1 MAEKVIYNIPCCG
14 GFCAPTVSPE
24 ESCLKHVSNEYTLPA
39 SGVYLKASPVIE
51 SNVVCRTC
59 GGIGLSAATS
69 FRKPL
74 MLGAAGVNALGC
86 ILCMFALVGLGSSY
100 SALVFGHWIYG
111 EIDLAGTSTLKMYF
125 GVSSR
130 VLAVDCDDVTLAS
143 FLNEGFSYE
152 GDSICA
158 MEQSDDSCTSPFD
171 SAAIAAM
178 CEDCKD
184 NQYSESTLI
193 MGVITYWP
201 SLLTNFQR
209 STEFGDVNCQK
220 FMGIVSTLIGMLTN
234 IMALTGY
241 ADACYAALPTS
252 ADIDGSSVSAEW
264 SLGGCFN
271 CLIAA
276 TVFRLVDLFV
286 HTIVPTPPSRHVPLR
301 SDAKT
306 LEDYMLGGSAGAQLD
321 SA

>member
-1 MAEKVIYNIPCCG
+1 
-14 GFCAPTVSPE
+14 
-24 ESCLKHVSNEYTLPA
+24 LKHVSNEYTLPA
-39 SGVYLKASPVIE
+39 SGAYLKASPVIE

-69 FRKPL
+69 LRKPI
-74 MLGAAGVNALGC
+74 MLGAAGVNVLGC
-86 ILCMFALVGLGSSY
+86 ILCIFALVGMGSSY

-111 EIDLAGTSTLKMYF
+111 KIDLGDYQYEMYF

-130 VLAVDCDDVTLAS
+130 VLAIDCSDDAECAS
-143 FLNEGFSYE
+143 YHQGQGFSDE
-152 GDSICA
+152 GDGVYA
-158 MEQSDDSCTSPFD
+158 QEQSDDDCTDWD
-171 SAAIAAM
+171 SASLDAI

-184 NQYSESTLI
+184 NQYSEFTLI
-193 MGVITYWP
+193 MGVVTYWP
-201 SLLTNFQR
+201 SLMTNFQR

-220 FMGIVSTLIGMLTN
+220 FMGIVSTLIGMLTS

-252 ADIDGSSVSAEW
+252 LDIGDETISADW

-276 TVFRLVDLFV
+276 TVLRLVDLFV
-286 HTIVPTPPSRHVPLR
+286 HTVVPTPPSRHVPMR
-301 SDAKT
+301 SDVTT
-306 LEDYMLGGSAGAQLD
+306 LEDYMLGGGSGAQLD
-321 SA
+321 KA